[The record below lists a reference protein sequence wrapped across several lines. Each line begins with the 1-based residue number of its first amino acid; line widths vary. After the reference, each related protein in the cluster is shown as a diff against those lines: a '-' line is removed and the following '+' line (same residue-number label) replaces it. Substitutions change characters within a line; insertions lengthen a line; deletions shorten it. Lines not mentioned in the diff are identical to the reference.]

1 MDYGP
6 DSLIWFVIWAVGVYL
21 KTEELDECFV
31 FTNGIR
37 QPISHFMIIGTILA
51 IMSVYF
57 CANANCAE
65 KSERRNFSK
74 RFTA

>member
-21 KTEELDECFV
+21 KIEELDECSV

-37 QPISHFMIIGTILA
+37 
-51 IMSVYF
+51 
-57 CANANCAE
+57 
-65 KSERRNFSK
+65 
-74 RFTA
+74 